1 MPYKSEAQR
10 RYFNANRKKLEAE
23 GVDVDHWNETS
34 KGKDMPE
41 KKAYADAV
49 EKQARSGDLTYP
61 LVGLGLGGALGAA
74 GHYWDKKKLRDLIQE
89 QDDPDIRKYLKSEEK
104 GEKGDLMN
112 RILFPATLGGLAGIG
127 VKAFAERNKYGSCIE
142 SNLDKQANYSV
153 IQNMAWIAA
162 QQDSNEK
169 TAGIGS
175 VLLRGLNLAKPVARH
190 ELAQTGY
197 GAAAGAATS
206 PFTRDLSGIDTG
218 AGRAGHL
225 ASSIAVGASLG
236 NPSVRKSLFSRKPW
250 GRAGQAKAEQA
261 ALKSFSKAN
270 PSIKS
275 TEDLLNAFNKSTGG
289 KPQRISAPVKG
300 TLLASSL
307 ASAPTAIG
315 SYMDPTKRFAD
326 KLNAA
331 IEGSDAGE
339 DFKSPSQFFARV
351 GSSMAKEYGF
361 DKEWVENVGKN
372 IGINAGAS
380 LMGGGLGGLLGGKL
394 ADAFSSVAIDEGQ
407 ADYKNLDEA
416 AYKKR
421 RRQQKLKNLLW
432 WAGHIGGGVAGASL
446 GAKYLPDKLRAM
458 FPKKA
463 NDTNSEIAKMARLA
477 AEKQAGIGMNPEA
490 KRRLLGGLAGGGI
503 GAGLGAGGNLI
514 LDPLMDKLF
523 KSPEEQM
530 REKARTTLAER
541 MKARLIAGAAVG
553 GGIGVARGSGMKD
566 LFKRT

>member
-10 RYFNANRKKLEAE
+10 KYFNANRKKLEAE
-23 GVDVDHWNETS
+23 GVDVDHWNAES
-34 KGKDMPE
+34 KGKNMPE
-41 KKAYADAV
+41 
-49 EKQARSGDLTYP
+49 
-61 LVGLGLGGALGAA
+61 
-74 GHYWDKKKLRDLIQE
+74 
-89 QDDPDIRKYLKSEEK
+89 
-104 GEKGDLMN
+104 
-112 RILFPATLGGLAGIG
+112 
-127 VKAFAERNKYGSCIE
+127 
-142 SNLDKQANYSV
+142 KQANYSV

-175 VLLRGLNLAKPVARH
+175 LFLKGLNLAKPVAKH

-197 GAAAGAATS
+197 GAGIGMATS
-206 PFTRDLSGIDTG
+206 PFVADRVGIETG
-218 AGRAGHL
+218 AGRWSHL
-225 ASSIAVGASLG
+225 LGSALSGAMI
-236 NPSVRKSLFSRKPW
+236 
-250 GRAGQAKAEQA
+250 
-261 ALKSFSKAN
+261 AN
-270 PSIKS
+270 PK
-275 TEDLLNAFNKSTGG
+275 TRK
-289 KPQRISAPVKG
+289 RITHSQPWTRKG
-300 TLLASSL
+300 TVKLDRSNIKAF
-307 ASAPTAIG
+307 ARANPDIADTGINKTIDAYRKATDGAVPTKVNPLKTVAMG
-315 SYMDPTKRFAD
+315 SGVAAVPTTLGHFADPAKRFAD
-326 KLNAA
+326 KANDALANA
-331 IEGSDAGE
+331 DVAGKE
-339 DFKSPSQFFARV
+339 ITSPSSLMANFAYN
-351 GSSMAKEYGF
+351 MADQYGY
-361 DKEWVENVGKN
+361 DKEWVNDMGRN

-394 ADAFSSVAIDEGQ
+394 ADAFSSVAIDEGD

-416 AYKKR
+416 GYKKR
-421 RRQQKLKNLLW
+421 RRKQKLKNLLW

-463 NDTNSEIAKMARLA
+463 NDMNSEIAKMARLA

-503 GAGLGAGGNLI
+503 GAGLGAGGNLV

-523 KSPEEQM
+523 KSPEEQV

-553 GGIGVARGSGMKD
+553 GGIGIARGSGMKD